1 MCLPPVRPVYGLGRA
16 QNAPDRESA
25 GQGHVESGGGG
36 NRTRVLRRLIKAS
49 PGAACCSF
57 LSPSVLAGKTLRAQS
72 LFGFPT
78 APVTGAIGGAL
89 YRCQV
94 PERGHIWADSSATVR
109 QRERAG
115 CYRHLSFCRE
125 WFSRSRDIRP
135 ASLES
140 TSEVETVHPRRRD
153 CWTSSSYDV
162 ITPGDTRFIP
172 RRRPS
177 EAPPAPPGGGRRAPT
192 RRRPCPG
199 TPSHQRRAGRGSTAR

>member
-1 MCLPPVRPVYGLGRA
+1 MASL
-16 QNAPDRESA
+16 
-25 GQGHVESGGGG
+25 QGDGGGGGG

-125 WFSRSRDIRP
+125 WFSRSRDILDPLPLNRRPKSKPFTPVVGIVDETILRRHNARWHRVIPRESPPAVRP
-135 ASLES
+135 A
-140 TSEVETVHPRRRD
+140 PRAG
-153 CWTSSSYDV
+153 S
-162 ITPGDTRFIP
+162 
-172 RRRPS
+172 
-177 EAPPAPPGGGRRAPT
+177 RRAP
-192 RRRPCPG
+192 RRPRPD
-199 TPSHQRRAGRGSTAR
+199 RGRP

>member
-115 CYRHLSFCRE
+115 CYRHLLKSPRVVNE
-125 WFSRSRDIRP
+125 ITRHPRP

-140 TSEVETVHPRRRD
+140 TSEVETVHPLVGFGACLPFHSTTR
-153 CWTSSSYDV
+153 S
-162 ITPGDTRFIP
+162 TPGGSLRF
-172 RRRPS
+172 RL
-177 EAPPAPPGGGRRAPT
+177 AVTGGRPDNHA
-192 RRRPCPG
+192 
-199 TPSHQRRAGRGSTAR
+199 RRAAGQLQ

>member
-1 MCLPPVRPVYGLGRA
+1 MASL
-16 QNAPDRESA
+16 
-25 GQGHVESGGGG
+25 QGDGGGGGG

-125 WFSRSRDIRP
+125 WFSRSRDILDPLPLNRRP
-135 ASLES
+135 KSKPFTPVVGIAGQNHRT
-140 TSEVETVHPRRRD
+140 TSQRRTTPDSSPADGLPKLVQSGRHPLHELPDVVDQDGAGHHPDVQPVEVRQHGDVHPR
-153 CWTSSSYDV
+153 
-162 ITPGDTRFIP
+162 TRKQ
-172 RRRPS
+172 RP
-177 EAPPAPPGGGRRAPT
+177 ERVD
-192 RRRPCPG
+192 
-199 TPSHQRRAGRGSTAR
+199 

>member
-1 MCLPPVRPVYGLGRA
+1 MARP
-16 QNAPDRESA
+16 
-25 GQGHVESGGGG
+25 QGEGGGGGG

-115 CYRHLSFCRE
+115 CYRHLLKLP
-125 WFSRSRDIRP
+125 RS
-135 ASLES
+135 
-140 TSEVETVHPRRRD
+140 
-153 CWTSSSYDV
+153 
-162 ITPGDTRFIP
+162 G
-172 RRRPS
+172 
-177 EAPPAPPGGGRRAPT
+177 
-192 RRRPCPG
+192 
-199 TPSHQRRAGRGSTAR
+199 

>member
-1 MCLPPVRPVYGLGRA
+1 MASL
-16 QNAPDRESA
+16 
-25 GQGHVESGGGG
+25 QGDGGGGGG

-78 APVTGAIGGAL
+78 APVTGTVGGAL

-115 CYRHLSFCRE
+115 CCRHLSFCRE
-125 WFSRSRDIRP
+125 WFSRSRDILDPLPLNRRP
-135 ASLES
+135 KSKPFTPVVGIVGLLQ
-140 TSEVETVHPRRRD
+140 
-153 CWTSSSYDV
+153 SYDV
-162 ITPGDTRFIP
+162 ITPPDTRFIP
-172 RRRPS
+172 RRLP
-177 EAPPAPPGGGRRAPT
+177 
-192 RRRPCPG
+192 
-199 TPSHQRRAGRGSTAR
+199 